1 MFKIINKKSGFF
13 YYMNADETSTFMY
26 RKDINKYDVKEITTI
41 NIEEIKWSLFGLVLM
56 TLFMWGF
63 IYYATN

>member
-1 MFKIINKKSGFF
+1 
-13 YYMNADETSTFMY
+13 MNADETSTFMY